1 MNIDFDITGSR
12 DDEAYELKVL
22 ELCKFKNTQFNSADP
37 TFGQIPNFFYHKINE
52 QDPSTVLELSRESA
66 FPSLYPLINE
76 IGIDYKEFYT
86 FSSNWEPSYFTKS
99 IDKSQIEDVI
109 GTRSMFERK
118 SFFGSKYMKVPEVI
132 ILETF
137 EPDPF
142 VKGAIRQPDLI
153 DGTFMYKDTPTVTL
167 NKKVINSRSAVK
179 RRFSKNEKPFLSAEK
194 YTREIKKVPST
205 PTIEFYLFNQ
215 KRLMEYLFTPIK
227 AQFEKYV
234 NKLYGWGDL
243 ETLDDDVNQYIRENI
258 LKLYKV
264 EKVDFYTLA
273 SREKVPSDYTTAEL
287 KGVGNL
293 LNRKSKITK
302 KEIDQQTGIKHVKDN
317 YCLGVPHNSNSN
329 VEWLKAFGFTKSQVN
344 SIIKKSKDL
353 IDKDELLKNN
363 LLFID
368 YKAKPHNQ
376 TLIDTVAAYAADPN
390 VCSIQM
396 SSAKFSSDRIIE
408 TLYANRSLNKNLGKR
423 ICQVII
429 HHKSPEQE
437 HIWKTADQARWI
449 NMLSYLL

>member
-1 MNIDFDITGSR
+1 MSNIKETNITNPPSSY
-12 DDEAYELKVL
+12 EAYL
-22 ELCKFKNTQFNSADP
+22 
-37 TFGQIPNFFYHKINE
+37 
-52 QDPSTVLELSRESA
+52 
-66 FPSLYPLINE
+66 
-76 IGIDYKEFYT
+76 YT
-86 FSSNWEPSYFTKS
+86 FTNLKNDKQYVGIHKGSVDDAYNHSSTNDDFKEVFSNAKS
-99 IDKSQIEDVI
+99 KLK
-109 GTRSMFERK
+109 FEVNY
-118 SFFGSKYMKVPEVI
+118 FGSYPEMQTLEYKILSKVDARNNDMYYNKSNGYPIYEELD
-132 ILETF
+132 LEKCEF
-137 EPDPF
+137 LAKQIQDGIYDVGKESLKKHENMSYIQVRFQHDPALQ
-142 VKGAIRQPDLI
+142 K
-153 DGTFMYKDTPTVTL
+153 
-167 NKKVINSRSAVK
+167 
-179 RRFSKNEKPFLSAEK
+179 
-194 YTREIKKVPST
+194 EIK
-205 PTIEFYLFNQ
+205 
-215 KRLMEYLFTPIK
+215 
-227 AQFEKYV
+227 
-234 NKLYGWGDL
+234 
-243 ETLDDDVNQYIRENI
+243 
-258 LKLYKV
+258 
-264 EKVDFYTLA
+264 EKVNDANGNTDDCNAVVVYEQRGENGEDLRGDGNHTVFGA
-273 SREKVPSDYTTAEL
+273 SQSKHAVDIPVARVPWVVHKDYTTAEL

-317 YCLGVPHNSNSN
+317 YFLGVPHNSNSN

-449 NMLSYLL
+449 NMLSYLLCDGFMVKFYEMPSTMSDGTQT